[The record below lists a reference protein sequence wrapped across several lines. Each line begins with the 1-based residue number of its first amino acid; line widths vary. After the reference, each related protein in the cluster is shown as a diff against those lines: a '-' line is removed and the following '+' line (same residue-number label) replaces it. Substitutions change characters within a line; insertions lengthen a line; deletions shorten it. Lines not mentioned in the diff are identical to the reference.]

1 MINDAVRFA
10 QWCPIYSIYSIVII
24 DSFTMCKLF
33 TIWSSNI
40 STTYTSSIPSH
51 PRVHWPRIIHYTLQ
65 LSLHWQTRAS
75 RACCCWPWLFTSRP
89 SPRFPPRWPRL
100 ARGSTS
106 SPAFWLALG
115 TLVHEGI
122 GWYLL
127 GVVVFIDERNS
138 HWLDVHTLFCNLMA
152 MLLVI
157 HNGSK

>member
-1 MINDAVRFA
+1 M
-10 QWCPIYSIYSIVII
+10 S
-24 DSFTMCKLF
+24 KLF

-40 STTYTSSIPSH
+40 SPTYTSSIPSH

-115 TLVHEGI
+115 TLVDEGI
-122 GWYLL
+122 GWYLR

-138 HWLDVHTLFCNLMA
+138 HWLDVHNLFCTLIMTSPITRTQAEINNSQDYVSCYWPIILQCF
-152 MLLVI
+152 L
-157 HNGSK
+157 